1 MFVLAATTP
10 RLGIEVEIEFV
21 LPPFGSVSRPTR
33 LHCVGHVSRV
43 EMCCQLKGFA
53 VAGRFVNELQAEP
66 SRCLR
71 PNESPNA
78 GF

>member
-21 LPPFGSVSRPTR
+21 LPAFGSVFRPTR

-43 EMCCQLKGFA
+43 EMCCQLRGFA
-53 VAGRFVNELQAEP
+53 VAGRFVGQLHAEP
-66 SRCLR
+66 SSCLSV
-71 PNESPNA
+71 NETP
-78 GF
+78 